1 MSAAV
6 AATRK
11 LHDSWR
17 ALVRN
22 EREARKWFHFRRCYS
37 NCVSLLRNCRFRRKM
52 LTGLR
57 ATLITVC
64 AMLMTSNALHQK
76 RFGFT
81 RMQETILRSTS
92 STSYSGKSVGFIGL
106 GLMGNGMARRLLLD
120 QCPLAI
126 WNRSKAKCEDLKRDY
141 DQLVYIADSPADVVG
156 RSDITFVMLSTP
168 EASKSVYAG
177 SSGMLSALSLG
188 KGIIDCATLTPG
200 DMEWASQQVR
210 ERGGTF
216 LEGPVSGSKVPAE
229 KGQLIFLLSG
239 DQALAEEVKPHL
251 AQMGKAS
258 HFIGVEA
265 GSATK
270 MKLIVNAIL
279 SNMLACLGE
288 GLSMTSDCGLSPA
301 VLVDVLMQGAVASP
315 LIALKGPVHLFIPS
329 NYYCLRQI
337 ILTPEVSYKISIIK

>member
-1 MSAAV
+1 MRHTLMSSA
-6 AATRK
+6 
-11 LHDSWR
+11 
-17 ALVRN
+17 
-22 EREARKWFHFRRCYS
+22 
-37 NCVSLLRNCRFRRKM
+37 
-52 LTGLR
+52 
-57 ATLITVC
+57 
-64 AMLMTSNALHQK
+64 
-76 RFGFT
+76 
-81 RMQETILRSTS
+81 S
-92 STSYSGKSVGFIGL
+92 STPYAGKSVGFVGL

-120 QCPLAI
+120 QCPLSV
-126 WNRSKAKCEDLKRDY
+126 WNRSKAKCEDLKRDF
-141 DQLVYIADSPADVVG
+141 DQLVSIADSPADVIA

-168 EASKSVYAG
+168 EASRSVYEG
-177 SSGMLSALSLG
+177 SSGMLSKISVG

-200 DMEWASQQVR
+200 DMEWASRQVR

-239 DQALAEEVKPHL
+239 DEALALEVKPHL

-258 HFIGVEA
+258 HFIGAEA

-301 VLVDVLMQGAVASP
+301 TLVEVLMQGAVASP
-315 LIALKGPVHLFIPS
+315 LIALKGPVHA
-329 NYYCLRQI
+329 
-337 ILTPEVSYKISIIK
+337 SIIPTFHCRPQMMLYLKVSNKIVL